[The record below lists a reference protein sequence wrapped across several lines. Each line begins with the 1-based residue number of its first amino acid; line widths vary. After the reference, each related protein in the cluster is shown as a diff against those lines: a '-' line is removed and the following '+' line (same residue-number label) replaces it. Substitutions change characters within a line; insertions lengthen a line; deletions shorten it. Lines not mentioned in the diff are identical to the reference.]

1 MTTAAWSCL
10 RTDEWTRVTDPG
22 SRREDRSVLN
32 PLSSLPAERPIHE
45 VKGCL
50 SPRKDRHE
58 TGRCEIDVGRSF
70 VIVEPVGFS
79 FAWFEEL
86 HHRFWI

>member
-1 MTTAAWSCL
+1 MLISK
-10 RTDEWTRVTDPG
+10 
-22 SRREDRSVLN
+22 
-32 PLSSLPAERPIHE
+32 
-45 VKGCL
+45 KGL
-50 SPRKDRHE
+50 HA